1 MATTIKARKAKPAN
15 VAAARLA
22 ILNELRAV
30 GKEIKKD
37 FDATTATWEHKPDFK
52 LDISLAGGEPAVT
65 VGTDSTIYKW
75 VDEGT
80 KPHTIAPVKAQ
91 VLAFKSGYKAKTQPG
106 VIGSTGGGAEGD
118 QVFAMVVS
126 HPGTEAR
133 KFSEKIK
140 RKWAGQFGKRMVE
153 AMAKAAKATG
163 HSRG

>member
-22 ILNELRAV
+22 LLNELRAV

-37 FDATTATWEHKPDFK
+37 FQATTATWDHDPKFE
-52 LDISLAGGEPAVT
+52 LDITLAGGEPGVT
-65 VGTDSTIYKW
+65 VSTTDEVYKF

-80 KPHTIAPVKAQ
+80 KPHTIAPVNAQ
-91 VLAFKSGYKAKTQPG
+91 VLSFRAGYKAKTQPG
-106 VIGSTGGGAEGD
+106 VIGSKGGGPEGD

-140 RKWAGQFGKRMVE
+140 RKWAGEFGKRMLA
-153 AMAKAAKATG
+153 AMDAAAKATG
-163 HSRG
+163 HGRG